1 MREFRAMPRT
11 SKLLGSMRMGHLP
24 KHAGIHAGARMGK
37 GVFAAWLP
45 EACRRRKAVSLL
57 RNSTKLAELSDAN
70 CGGHAQLVAKGV

>member
-24 KHAGIHAGARMGK
+24 KHAGIHAGARVGK

-45 EACRRRKAVSLL
+45 EACRRE
-57 RNSTKLAELSDAN
+57 KLCDCCETLQN
-70 CGGHAQLVAKGV
+70 LPN

>member
-24 KHAGIHAGARMGK
+24 EHAGIHAGARMGK

-45 EACRRRKAVSLL
+45 EACRRRKAV
-57 RNSTKLAELSDAN
+57 
-70 CGGHAQLVAKGV
+70 